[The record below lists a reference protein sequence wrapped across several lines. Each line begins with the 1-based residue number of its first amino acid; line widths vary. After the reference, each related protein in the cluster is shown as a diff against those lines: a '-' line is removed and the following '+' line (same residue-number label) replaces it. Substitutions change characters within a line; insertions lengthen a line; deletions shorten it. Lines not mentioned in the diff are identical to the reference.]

1 MIETLQERYEFGQKN
16 PKIFEERKV
25 LDKGFVKLVD
35 WLGSDASIANAARVS
50 YGKGTKSVR
59 EDAALVD
66 YLIRHHHTSPIEM
79 VEFVFH
85 IKLPLFVMG
94 QLVRHRTASL
104 NQMSARYSVMED
116 EFYIPE
122 NLRTQSKTN
131 KQGSDSGESID
142 NQEFL
147 LTKINNISSEA
158 YHDYEVLMEYGV
170 AREMS
175 RMVLPQNLYTQ
186 VYWKQDLKN
195 LLHLLKLR
203 MDSHAQY
210 EIRVFADA
218 IYDIIKNIV
227 PNTISSWENHI
238 LHGVTLSKDEQ
249 ELLKSAA
256 FGGNIQKEAENSGM
270 SKGRVREIQEKI
282 LKILGA

>member
-1 MIETLQERYEFGQKN
+1 MIENLESKLNFAKEN

-25 LDKGFVKLVD
+25 LDKGFVRLVD
-35 WLGSDASIANAARVS
+35 WMGDDSSIANAARVS

-66 YLIRHHHTSPIEM
+66 YLIRHQHTSPIEM

-85 IKLPLFVMG
+85 LKLPLFVMG

-131 KQGSDSGESID
+131 KQGSEGFLESED
-142 NQEFL
+142 EHNL
-147 LTKINNISSEA
+147 LINSIKRTARDA
-158 YHDYEVLMEYGV
+158 YEDYEMLMRFGV
-170 AREMS
+170 SREMA

-218 IYDIIKNIV
+218 IYNIIKNIV
-227 PNTISSWENHI
+227 PNTISSWENHVLNS
-238 LHGVTLSKDEQ
+238 LHLSYDELQ
-249 ELLKSAA
+249 LLKGKLFNVNMDSIEG
-256 FGGNIQKEAENSGM
+256 F
-270 SKGRVREIQEKI
+270 SKGRKLEIEQKI
-282 LKILGA
+282 KLINGD